1 MMSQWVSIIAFF
13 KWFPPRHIPGHSFW
27 HTILYHGIMDF
38 MFRHSIW
45 QSSWDIL
52 WHSFLY
58 HTLNIYDM
66 LAFFLACY
74 LEFIL
79 TLSDIF
85 SGIYSGFL
93 PHILPDIL
101 SGMLSGI
108 YLDMLSGILASSLT
122 VCLTCCLLTCLNRV
136 LIYVINNKQISL
148 ECGFQ
153 KLMGV
158 PNPFSWL
165 WDFLK
170 LPRVRKIWF

>member
-1 MMSQWVSIIAFF
+1 MMSQWVSILAFF

-27 HTILYHGIMDF
+27 PTILYHEIMDF

-58 HTLNIYDM
+58 HILNIYDM
-66 LAFFLACY
+66 LTVFLACY
-74 LEFIL
+74 LEFIQ

-93 PHILPDIL
+93 PCILPDIL

-108 YLDMLSGILASSLT
+108 YLDILSGILASSLT
-122 VCLTCCLLTCLNRV
+122 FCLTCCFLTCLNRV
-136 LIYVINNKQISL
+136 LIYVINNKQIFPL
-148 ECGFQ
+148 NGGF
-153 KLMGV
+153 KINGGSK
-158 PNPFSWL
+158 PF
-165 WDFLK
+165 FLT
-170 LPRVRKIWF
+170 LFFGARKKWF